1 MIFEGVYGLAL
12 LALGSGAIPP
22 WRPEFNPGLADLPLI
37 EIPVTERH
45 GTLAVVLTGDGG
57 WAAGDK
63 GMAEELKRKGI
74 PVVGFISPS
83 YLQVPRSP
91 TWAGRDLD
99 RLLGHYLAAWQC
111 DHILVIGYSRGADL
125 VPFMVSRLSSDLRKR
140 ITVVTLIGLSDV
152 ASFQYRPT
160 DLFAA
165 ELRFNDYPI
174 EPELTKLRGMR
185 LVCVSGERERGS
197 LCPVLDSGMV
207 HIATHPGGHRLTRE
221 AGRGVAALVLAEAAE
236 DQSR

>member
-1 MIFEGVYGLAL
+1 M
-12 LALGSGAIPP
+12 
-22 WRPEFNPGLADLPLI
+22 AD
-37 EIPVTERH
+37 
-45 GTLAVVLTGDGG
+45 
-57 WAAGDK
+57 
-63 GMAEELKRKGI
+63 ELKRKGI

-91 TWAGRDLD
+91 AGAGRDLE
-99 RLLGHYLAAWQC
+99 RLLGHYLGAWQC
-111 DHILVIGYSRGADL
+111 DHVLIIGYSRGADL
-125 VPFMVSRLSSDLRKR
+125 VPFMVSRLPPELRTR

-165 ELRFNDYPI
+165 ELRFNDYPV

-185 LVCVSGERERGS
+185 LVCVSGEHERGS
-197 LCPVLDSGMV
+197 LCPALDSGMV

-221 AGRGVAALVLAEAAE
+221 AGRDVAAMVITAAAE